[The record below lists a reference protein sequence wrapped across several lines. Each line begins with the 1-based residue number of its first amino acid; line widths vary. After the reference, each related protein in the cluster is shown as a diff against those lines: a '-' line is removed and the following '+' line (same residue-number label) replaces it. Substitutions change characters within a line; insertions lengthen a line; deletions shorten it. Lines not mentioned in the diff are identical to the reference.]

1 MRWTYAL
8 CFLMAAISGPAVA
21 ADPDPSLKQEVEKIG
36 AAYADNFNKQN
47 AAGIAAL
54 YANGGMMINAA
65 GPHTNIAET
74 YEGVFKAG
82 FNHNEITVDQVAPLG
97 PDTLVAVGQFH
108 LTGKNASGE
117 PMDFKG
123 LWTAT
128 DVREGGTWKIRVLA
142 AFPKAPPPKN

>member
-1 MRWTYAL
+1 MRWSYVL
-8 CFLMAAISGPAVA
+8 CFLMATFAVPAIA
-21 ADPDPSLKQEVEKIG
+21 ADADQSLKHEVEKIG

-54 YANGGMMINAA
+54 YANGGMMVNAA

-82 FNHNEITVDQVAPLG
+82 FNHNEITVDQVTALG
-97 PDTLVAVGQFH
+97 PDTLVAIGQVH
-108 LTGKNASGE
+108 LTGKNAAGE

-128 DVREGGTWKIRVLA
+128 DVREGGVWKIRVLA

>member
-1 MRWTYAL
+1 MRWSYAL
-8 CFLMAAISGPAVA
+8 CFFIAAFSVPAVA
-21 ADPDPSLKQEVEKIG
+21 ADADQNLKQEVEKIG

-54 YANGGMMINAA
+54 YANGGMMVNAA

-82 FNHNEITVDQVAPLG
+82 FNHNEITVDQAWPLG
-97 PDTLVAVGQFH
+97 TDTLVATGQFH
-108 LTGKNASGE
+108 LTGKKPSGE
-117 PMDFKG
+117 AIESKG

-128 DVREGGTWKIRVLA
+128 DVREGGSWKIRMLS
-142 AFPKAPPPKN
+142 AFPIALPPKD